1 MTEIELETYLGKKIR
16 VTHICGKQVEGMCEI
31 FTPALDNEPEVAE
44 IALKPEHYKRGFPN
58 RRYKGMRGIMQ
69 QYIFYYDLHAKDRI
83 GQAPN

>member
-44 IALKPEHYKRGFPN
+44 IALKPEHYKRGFISIKLPE
-58 RRYKGMRGIMQ
+58 IET
-69 QYIFYYDLHAKDRI
+69 IEEI
-83 GQAPN
+83 